1 VVDQD
6 EASRN
11 EAKATR
17 EASEWVL
24 RLYVAGQTRNSIKAF
39 ANLRR
44 ICEEHLK
51 GRHRIELIDLLENPQ
66 LAKEH
71 QILAA
76 PTLVRRLPPP
86 VKKIIGDLS
95 KTERVLAGLDLL
107 RACNGFR
114 KDDDEED
121 EEEEENRTERHCG
134 GL

>member
-1 VVDQD
+1 MANED
-6 EASRN
+6 EIASN
-11 EAKATR
+11 EVRATR

-44 ICEEHLK
+44 ICEEHLEGK
-51 GRHRIELIDLLENPQ
+51 YRIELIDLLENPQ

-107 RACNGFR
+107 RACNELR
-114 KDDDEED
+114 KDDD
-121 EEEEENRTERHCG
+121 EEEENRTERHCG

>member
-1 VVDQD
+1 VANED
-6 EASRN
+6 ETLSN
-11 EAKATR
+11 EVRPTR

-44 ICEEHLK
+44 ICKEHLE

-76 PTLVRRLPPP
+76 PTLVRRFPPP

-114 KDDDEED
+114 KDNY

>member
-1 VVDQD
+1 MV
-6 EASRN
+6 N
-11 EAKATR
+11 EYETSSNGARATR

-39 ANLRR
+39 ANLRS
-44 ICEEHLK
+44 ICEEHLE

-114 KDDDEED
+114 KDDY

>member
-1 VVDQD
+1 MVNED
-6 EASRN
+6 ETSSN
-11 EAKATR
+11 GAKATR

-95 KTERVLAGLDLL
+95 RTERVLAGLDLL
-107 RACNGFR
+107 PACNGFR
-114 KDDDEED
+114 KDDDDE

>member
-1 VVDQD
+1 LVKGD
-6 EASRN
+6 ETSSN
-11 EAKATR
+11 ELKATR
-17 EASEWVL
+17 ETSQWVL

-44 ICEEHLK
+44 ICEEHLE

-107 RACNGFR
+107 PACNGFR
-114 KDDDEED
+114 KDDDEE
-121 EEEEENRTERHCG
+121 EEEENRTERQCG

>member
-1 VVDQD
+1 M
-6 EASRN
+6 AN
-11 EAKATR
+11 ENETSANGARATR

-39 ANLRR
+39 VNLRR

-51 GRHRIELIDLLENPQ
+51 GKYRIELIDLLENPQ

-71 QILAA
+71 EILAA
-76 PTLVRRLPPP
+76 PTLVRRLPLP

-95 KTERVLAGLDLL
+95 RTERVVAGLDLL

-114 KDDDEED
+114 KDDDEE
-121 EEEEENRTERHCG
+121 EENRAERQCG

>member
-1 VVDQD
+1 MVNED
-6 EASRN
+6 ETSSN
-11 EAKATR
+11 GAKATR

-95 KTERVLAGLDLL
+95 RTERVLAGLDLL
-107 RACNGFR
+107 PACNGFR
-114 KDDDEED
+114 KDDDDD

>member
-1 VVDQD
+1 MANED
-6 EASRN
+6 ERSSN
-11 EAKATR
+11 EVKATR

-114 KDDDEED
+114 KDDDD

>member
-1 VVDQD
+1 MV
-6 EASRN
+6 N
-11 EAKATR
+11 EEETSSNGAKATR

-95 KTERVLAGLDLL
+95 RTERVLAGLDLL
-107 RACNGFR
+107 PACNGFR
-114 KDDDEED
+114 KDDDD

>member
-1 VVDQD
+1 VVNED
-6 EASRN
+6 ETSSN
-11 EAKATR
+11 GAKATR

-44 ICEEHLK
+44 ICEEHLE

-107 RACNGFR
+107 PACNGFR
-114 KDDDEED
+114 KDDDD

>member
-1 VVDQD
+1 MANED
-6 EASRN
+6 EIASNGAR
-11 EAKATR
+11 ATR

-39 ANLRR
+39 VNLRR
-44 ICEEHLK
+44 ICEEHLE

-71 QILAA
+71 EILAA
-76 PTLVRRLPPP
+76 PTLVRRFPLP

-95 KTERVLAGLDLL
+95 KTERVLTSLDLL

-114 KDDDEED
+114 KDDDEKEK
-121 EEEEENRTERHCG
+121 ENRAERQCG

>member
-1 VVDQD
+1 MANED
-6 EASRN
+6 ETSSH
-11 EAKATR
+11 EVKAKR

-44 ICEEHLK
+44 ICEEHLE

-71 QILAA
+71 QILAV

-95 KTERVLAGLDLL
+95 KTERVLVGLDLL
-107 RACNGFR
+107 PACKGFR
-114 KDDDEED
+114 KDDDD
-121 EEEEENRTERHCG
+121 EEEENRTERHCG

>member
-1 VVDQD
+1 MVDQD

-11 EAKATR
+11 DAKATR

>member
-1 VVDQD
+1 MANED
-6 EASRN
+6 ETSSN
-11 EAKATR
+11 EVKPTR

-107 RACNGFR
+107 TACNGFR
-114 KDDDEED
+114 KDDDD
-121 EEEEENRTERHCG
+121 EEEENRTERHCG

>member
-1 VVDQD
+1 VVNED
-6 EASRN
+6 ETSSN
-11 EAKATR
+11 GAKATR

-107 RACNGFR
+107 PACNGFR
-114 KDDDEED
+114 KDDDD
-121 EEEEENRTERHCG
+121 EEEENRTERHCG

>member
-1 VVDQD
+1 MANED
-6 EASRN
+6 ETSSN
-11 EAKATR
+11 GAKATR

-107 RACNGFR
+107 PACNEFR
-114 KDDDEED
+114 KDDDD
-121 EEEEENRTERHCG
+121 EEEENRTERHCG

>member
-1 VVDQD
+1 MTNED
-6 EASRN
+6 ETSSN
-11 EAKATR
+11 GAKATR

-95 KTERVLAGLDLL
+95 RTERVLAGLDLL
-107 RACNGFR
+107 TACNGFR
-114 KDDDEED
+114 KDDDD
-121 EEEEENRTERHCG
+121 EEEENRTERHCG

>member
-1 VVDQD
+1 MVKGD
-6 EASRN
+6 ETSSN
-11 EAKATR
+11 GAKATR

-66 LAKEH
+66 VAKEH

-95 KTERVLAGLDLL
+95 RTERVLAGLDLL

-114 KDDDEED
+114 KDDDD
-121 EEEEENRTERHCG
+121 EEEENRAERHCG

>member
-1 VVDQD
+1 MANED
-6 EASRN
+6 ETSSN
-11 EAKATR
+11 GAKATR

-76 PTLVRRLPPP
+76 PTLVRRLPTP

-95 KTERVLAGLDLL
+95 RTERVLAGLDLL

-114 KDDDEED
+114 KDDY

>member
-1 VVDQD
+1 MGNED
-6 EASRN
+6 ETSSN
-11 EAKATR
+11 EVKATR

-44 ICEEHLK
+44 ICEEHLE
-51 GRHRIELIDLLENPQ
+51 GRHRIELIDLLEDPQ

-71 QILAA
+71 QILAV
-76 PTLVRRLPPP
+76 PTLVRRVPPP

-107 RACNGFR
+107 RACNELG
-114 KDDDEED
+114 KDDDEE
-121 EEEEENRTERHCG
+121 EEDRTERHCA

>member
-1 VVDQD
+1 MANED
-6 EASRN
+6 ERSSN
-11 EAKATR
+11 EVKATR

-44 ICEEHLK
+44 ICEEHLEGK
-51 GRHRIELIDLLENPQ
+51 YRIELIDLLENPQ

-95 KTERVLAGLDLL
+95 RTERVLAGLDLL
-107 RACNGFR
+107 TACNGFR
-114 KDDDEED
+114 KDDDD

>member
-1 VVDQD
+1 LGNED
-6 EASRN
+6 ETSPN
-11 EAKATR
+11 EVKATR

-44 ICEEHLK
+44 ICEEHLE
-51 GRHRIELIDLLENPQ
+51 GRHTIELIDLLEDPQ

-71 QILAA
+71 QILAV
-76 PTLVRRLPPP
+76 PTLVRRFPPP

-107 RACNGFR
+107 RACNELR
-114 KDDDEED
+114 KDDDEE
-121 EEEEENRTERHCG
+121 EEKNRPERHCA

>member
-1 VVDQD
+1 MANED
-6 EASRN
+6 ETSSNGAR
-11 EAKATR
+11 ATR

-107 RACNGFR
+107 PACNGFR
-114 KDDDEED
+114 KDDDDE
-121 EEEEENRTERHCG
+121 EEEEENRTERHCA

>member
-1 VVDQD
+1 MVNED
-6 EASRN
+6 ETSSN
-11 EAKATR
+11 GAKATR

-95 KTERVLAGLDLL
+95 RTERVLAGLDLL
-107 RACNGFR
+107 PACNGFR
-114 KDDDEED
+114 KDDDD

>member
-1 VVDQD
+1 MVNED
-6 EASRN
+6 ETSSN
-11 EAKATR
+11 GAKATR

-95 KTERVLAGLDLL
+95 RTERVLAGLDLL
-107 RACNGFR
+107 PACNGFR
-114 KDDDEED
+114 KDDD
-121 EEEEENRTERHCG
+121 EEEENRTERHCG

>member
-1 VVDQD
+1 MK
-6 EASRN
+6 
-11 EAKATR
+11 AKR

-44 ICEEHLK
+44 ICEEHLE

-107 RACNGFR
+107 PACKGFR
-114 KDDDEED
+114 KDDDD
-121 EEEEENRTERHCG
+121 GEEENRTERHCG

>member
-1 VVDQD
+1 MVNED
-6 EASRN
+6 ETSSN
-11 EAKATR
+11 GAKATR

-107 RACNGFR
+107 PACNGFR
-114 KDDDEED
+114 KDDDD
-121 EEEEENRTERHCG
+121 EEEENRTERHCG

>member
-1 VVDQD
+1 MVNED
-6 EASRN
+6 ETSSN
-11 EAKATR
+11 EVKLTR

-107 RACNGFR
+107 PACNGFR
-114 KDDDEED
+114 KDDDDE

>member
-1 VVDQD
+1 MTNED
-6 EASRN
+6 ETSSN
-11 EAKATR
+11 GAKATR

-39 ANLRR
+39 GNLRR

-107 RACNGFR
+107 TACNGFR
-114 KDDDEED
+114 KDDDD
-121 EEEEENRTERHCG
+121 EEEENRTERHCG

>member
-1 VVDQD
+1 MGD
-6 EASRN
+6 EDEVSRN
-11 EAKATR
+11 EVKTTR

-39 ANLRR
+39 VNLRR
-44 ICEEHLK
+44 ICEEYLE

-71 QILAA
+71 EILAA
-76 PTLVRRLPPP
+76 PTLVRRFPLP

-114 KDDDEED
+114 KDDY
-121 EEEEENRTERHCG
+121 EEEENRTERHCG

>member
-1 VVDQD
+1 MVNED
-6 EASRN
+6 ETSSN
-11 EAKATR
+11 GAKATR

-76 PTLVRRLPPP
+76 PTLVRRLPTP

-95 KTERVLAGLDLL
+95 RTERVLAGLDLL
-107 RACNGFR
+107 RACNAFR
-114 KDDDEED
+114 KDDDEE
-121 EEEEENRTERHCG
+121 EEENRRERHCA